1 MGCKSQ
7 TLKNKKESQKR
18 FQISQSQL
26 KKSLEVKIV
35 LLGDQKIGKS
45 SIVHRYYK
53 NLFIEKQVAAIGGA
67 YFQQKVQLK
76 TGESILLSIWDT
88 GGKELFGALSLL
100 C

>member
-35 LLGDQKIGKS
+35 L
-45 SIVHRYYK
+45 
-53 NLFIEKQVAAIGGA
+53 
-67 YFQQKVQLK
+67 
-76 TGESILLSIWDT
+76 
-88 GGKELFGALSLL
+88 
-100 C
+100 